1 MTMNLIT
8 TTLATRKSSCKNTG
22 RRKKK
27 MIAGG
32 VAMTTKMIAGGV
44 TTKKKTSK
52 TPHGINAMMSIPVL
66 LTPVTEMLTWLKLKS
81 LAFKTS
87 GLLQIQFPTSGSWY
101 SCTHGFSLFG
111 SEQAHHILYQ
121 INLKFNIKTP
131 LYSNYLF

>member
-1 MTMNLIT
+1 
-8 TTLATRKSSCKNTG
+8 
-22 RRKKK
+22 

-44 TTKKKTSK
+44 AMTKKMTSK

-66 LTPVTEMLTWLKLKS
+66 LTHVTEMLTWLKLKL

-121 INLKFNIKTP
+121 INLKFNVENTFKKKKKKKKQ
-131 LYSNYLF
+131 F

>member
-1 MTMNLIT
+1 
-8 TTLATRKSSCKNTG
+8 
-22 RRKKK
+22 

-121 INLKFNIKTP
+121 INLKFNVENTFIFYFSILI
-131 LYSNYLF
+131 LYEYVPIFIIFCSHYIIFK